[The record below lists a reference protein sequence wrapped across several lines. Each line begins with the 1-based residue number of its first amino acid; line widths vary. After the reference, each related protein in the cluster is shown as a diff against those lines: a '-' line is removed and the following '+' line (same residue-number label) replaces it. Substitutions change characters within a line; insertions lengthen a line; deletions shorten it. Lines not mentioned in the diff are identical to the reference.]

1 MGVLAVVVVGAG
13 VHEAGVLAGGTVEW
27 VVVCRRLGCWLEGC
41 IARGASIRVRVRV
54 RVS

>member
-1 MGVLAVVVVGAG
+1 MGVG

-27 VVVCRRLGCWLEGC
+27 VVVCRRLGCWLEECWLEGC